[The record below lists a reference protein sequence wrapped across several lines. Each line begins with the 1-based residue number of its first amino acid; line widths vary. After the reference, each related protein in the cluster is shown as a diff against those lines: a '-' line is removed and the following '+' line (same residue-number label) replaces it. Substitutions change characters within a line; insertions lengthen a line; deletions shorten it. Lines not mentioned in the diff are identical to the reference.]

1 MIKLNT
7 IELPDDLEWPN
18 EFTHE
23 PVGQTVTPTLTGALI
38 IEPQLK
44 PEGRPITLQSNGG
57 SWASRSLVQQLAEL
71 NRTTEPMTLT
81 IYGQAYTVMWDREED
96 TSFKAVPIMRFAEP
110 GEHPFYYITLRLLE
124 VCP

>member
-1 MIKLNT
+1 MITLNT

-18 EFTHE
+18 EFAHE

-44 PEGRPITLQSNGG
+44 PEGRPITLQSNGA
-57 SWASRSLVQQLAEL
+57 SWASRALVLQLAAL
-71 NRTTEPMTLT
+71 NSTTDPMMLT
-81 IYGQAYTVMWDREED
+81 IHGQSHTVMWHREEL
-96 TSFKAVPIMRFAEP
+96 SFDAKPIMRFGAP
-110 GEHPFYYITLRLLE
+110 VEHPYYFITLRLLE